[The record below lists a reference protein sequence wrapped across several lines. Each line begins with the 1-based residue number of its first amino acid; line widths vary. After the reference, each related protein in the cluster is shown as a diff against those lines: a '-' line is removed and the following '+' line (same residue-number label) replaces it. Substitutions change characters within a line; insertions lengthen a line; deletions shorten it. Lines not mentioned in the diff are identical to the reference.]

1 MLNDELIG
9 AYLDGELAPEKRALV
24 ERQLAGNNGA
34 AARLE
39 RMRSADA
46 LLRRALPGSAR
57 SEKDPLAALIMGG
70 WQSASR
76 SSAPHWGRRAAA
88 IAAACLIGV
97 LAGRLSAPDSI
108 VVTGMSLSAE
118 ATRVLDRV
126 GSGELAPV
134 AGGQMQVAL
143 SFRTESGEV
152 CRQFRTNASVQTDA
166 VACRVG
172 DGWNMIVQAAV
183 RDTDGAGYRTA
194 SADDAIS
201 AAVNALG
208 GVSALDDAEERALID
223 ANWRAPD

>member
-24 ERQLAGNNGA
+24 ERGLAGNNGA

-46 LLRRALPGSAR
+46 LLRRALPGGAR
-57 SEKDPLAALIMGG
+57 TEKDPLASLILGG
-70 WQSASR
+70 WQASSR
-76 SSAPHWGRRAAA
+76 SPALHWGRRAAA
-88 IAAACLIGV
+88 IAAACVIGV
-97 LAGRLSAPDSI
+97 LAGRLSAPDSA
-108 VVTGMSLSAE
+108 VVPGMSVSAE
-118 ATRVLDRV
+118 AARVLDRV
-126 GSGELAPV
+126 ASSEVAQV

-152 CRQFRTNASVQTDA
+152 CRQFRTTAGVQTDA

-172 DGWNMIVQAAV
+172 DGWNMIVQAVVHDA
-183 RDTDGAGYRTA
+183 DGAGYRTA

-201 AAVNALG
+201 AAVNAMG
-208 GVSALDDAEERALID
+208 GVGVLDETEERAMIN
-223 ANWRAPD
+223 ANWRASD